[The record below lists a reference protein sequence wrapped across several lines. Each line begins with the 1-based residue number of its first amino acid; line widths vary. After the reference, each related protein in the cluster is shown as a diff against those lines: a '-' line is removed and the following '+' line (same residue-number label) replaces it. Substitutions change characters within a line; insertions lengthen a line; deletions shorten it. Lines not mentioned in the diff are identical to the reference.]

1 MKYCH
6 NLKSNIKTLEKKHY
20 FQWENI
26 DHNYCIN
33 INSTMKFSQ
42 NKKLIFCKT
51 IIKSNLHKTNIIE
64 QKYMIDFTETWKSYI
79 LGDRSIF
86 DPNNTNVTPKWPT
99 PEG

>member
-1 MKYCH
+1 
-6 NLKSNIKTLEKKHY
+6 
-20 FQWENI
+20 
-26 DHNYCIN
+26 
-33 INSTMKFSQ
+33 MKFSQ

-51 IIKSNLHKTNIIE
+51 IIKSNIIE

-79 LGDRSIF
+79 LGDQSIF